1 MFHND
6 WTILYHIHSLHQKN
20 LSGQK
25 FSMDKIELF
34 LIIISKDESLGM
46 PIVHHVQFFS

>member
-1 MFHND
+1 MFRND

-25 FSMDKIELF
+25 CSMDKIELF

>member
-1 MFHND
+1 MFRND
-6 WTILYHIHSLHQKN
+6 WTILYHIHSLHQQH

-34 LIIISKDESLGM
+34 FIIISNDESLGM
-46 PIVHHVQFFS
+46 SIVHHVQFFS